1 MHPQKKFKMTNFIRK
16 IIPNAKDDVLAG
28 ITVSLAMIP
37 EVVAF
42 AFVAQISPIVALFGA
57 FVVGLISA
65 IFGGRPGLISGAAG
79 AVAVIFVTM
88 IQEGHAKGLL
98 FDQPVE
104 NMGYFYLLA
113 AVVLMGV
120 IQILAGVFKLGKLVR
135 LIPHP
140 VMMGFV
146 NGLAIVIFLA
156 QLGMFKENTKDYFG
170 QNKRNTVS
178 TELIYNVDNNE
189 VKDILSG
196 TVLYTITDQS
206 VISKETNT
214 EKFVIS
220 EGQVFDPITKKVVF
234 NVKEE
239 GFYAVKDKGVVK
251 STMEGIK
258 LYIMIGLVLLTMF
271 IVWGLPKLTT
281 KIPASLT
288 AILIVSC
295 IVIFGGVESINVGD
309 FIRDGGGAGLNG
321 FEELSSNL
329 NVVELWSNLPINLDT
344 LFFILPYAFLAASVG
359 LIESLMTMNLVD
371 ELTETRGDGNR
382 ECVAQGAGNMLSGI
396 FGGTGGCGMIGQT
409 VININAGGRG
419 RLSGIM
425 MAVTLLT
432 FILFTDKLIEQ
443 VPIAALIGVMFMMVI
458 ETFAWS
464 SFRILKK
471 IPKSDAFVLITVSA
485 VTVIFDLAIAV
496 FVGVI
501 ISALAFAWENAKKI
515 RARKRMKA
523 DGTKVYEIWG
533 PLFFGSI
540 QAFNG
545 KFDIKNDPERVEVD
559 FVESRISDHSALEA
573 IFILVEK
580 YEAAGKTIK
589 LKHLSEECKVL
600 MYKASPKFKDVIIE
614 DVDDPRYHL
623 AANPEEFPKPLSEY
637 KF

>member
-1 MHPQKKFKMTNFIRK
+1 MTEFIRK
-16 IIPNAKDDVLAG
+16 IVPNAKDDVLAG

-42 AFVAQISPIVALFGA
+42 AFVAQIDPLMALSGA
-57 FVVGLISA
+57 FIIGLIAA

-88 IQEGHAKGLL
+88 IADGHTKGML

-104 NMGYFYLLA
+104 NMGFFYLMA
-113 AVVLMGV
+113 CVILMGL
-120 IQILAGVFKLGKLVR
+120 IQIFAGVFKLGRFVR

-146 NGLAIVIFLA
+146 NGLAIVIFWA
-156 QLGMFKENTKDYFG
+156 QVKMFSHKSLQVSSDGVKEY
-170 QNKRNTVS
+170 VS
-178 TELIYNVDNNE
+178 TFM
-189 VKDILSG
+189 
-196 TVLYTITDQS
+196 Q
-206 VISKETNT
+206 
-214 EKFVIS
+214 
-220 EGQVFDPITKKVVF
+220 
-234 NVKEE
+234 
-239 GFYAVKDKGVVK
+239 
-251 STMEGIK
+251 GIE
-258 LYIMIGLVLLTMF
+258 LYIMIGLVALTMAV
-271 IVWGLPKLTT
+271 IWLLPRITT
-281 KIPASLT
+281 KIPAALT
-288 AILIVSC
+288 AIFITTLVVVGLDLNVST
-295 IVIFGGVESINVGD
+295 VGSY
-309 FIRDGGGAGLNG
+309 IIEGGGTGLKG
-321 FEELSSNL
+321 EFPTPNL
-329 NVVELWSNLPINLDT
+329 ELWQNLPFNLDT
-344 LFFILPYAFLAASVG
+344 LQFILPYAFLAASVG

-371 ELTETRGDGNR
+371 ELTESRGDGNR
-382 ECVAQGAGNMLSGI
+382 ECIAQGAGNMVSGL

-464 SFRILKK
+464 SFRIMRK
-471 IPKSDAFVLITVSA
+471 IPKSDAAVLIIVSA

-501 ISALAFAWENAKKI
+501 ISALVFAWENAKKI
-515 RARKRMKA
+515 RARKRIKD

-540 QAFNG
+540 QAFND
-545 KFDIKNDPERVEVD
+545 KFDVKNDPVKVEID

-573 IFILVEK
+573 IFNLVEK
-580 YEAAGKTIK
+580 YESENKQIK
-589 LKHLSEECKVL
+589 LKHLSEDCKAL
-600 MYKASPKFKDVIIE
+600 LYKASPKFRSVIVE
-614 DVDDPRYHL
+614 DVDDPRYYL
-623 AANPEEFPKPLSEY
+623 AANPEDFPKSLKEY